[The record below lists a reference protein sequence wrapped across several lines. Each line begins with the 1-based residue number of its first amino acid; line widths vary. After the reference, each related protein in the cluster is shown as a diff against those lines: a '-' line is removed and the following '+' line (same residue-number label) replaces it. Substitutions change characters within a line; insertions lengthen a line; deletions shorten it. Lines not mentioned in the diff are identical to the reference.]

1 MLPFISDL
9 RYSRENITLKCIYI
23 IIAAVM
29 INTLFAFITIFSAIV
44 KCVKAKIRNR
54 NIAAVTNM
62 DDTVPQKKS
71 FFSFE
76 KINEGQVT

>member
-1 MLPFISDL
+1 
-9 RYSRENITLKCIYI
+9 
-23 IIAAVM
+23 M